1 MTSSTAVAF
10 PPDTLSGERLC
21 CDNNLCHIVAL
32 IALALSSPVALI
44 SNGRYVS
51 NICILL
57 NQFISS
63 DYFKRYQQCSI
74 LFILVINEIIE
85 NNVLFSIN

>member
-10 PPDTLSGERLC
+10 PPDTLCGERHC

-51 NICILL
+51 NICVLL
-57 NQFISS
+57 IN
-63 DYFKRYQQCSI
+63 
-74 LFILVINEIIE
+74 LFRLVTLNVINSA
-85 NNVLFSIN
+85 VLYLFW